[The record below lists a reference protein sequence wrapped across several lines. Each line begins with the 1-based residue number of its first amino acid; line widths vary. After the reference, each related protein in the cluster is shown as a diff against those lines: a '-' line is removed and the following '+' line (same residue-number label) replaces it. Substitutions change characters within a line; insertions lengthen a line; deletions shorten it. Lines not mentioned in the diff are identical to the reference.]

1 MRRIDTKNTGS
12 LETVIPPEWT
22 MEELRKLVI
31 RIMISLEEKYY
42 GKKARDLARYSLQR
56 DPTHQKVF
64 DKVIFYSF
72 HLIKEKESTR
82 NFKAVLR
89 DYLISI
95 YERAQ
100 HWNSLLNP
108 LQISPSPTNRLAFE
122 SWIIEWED
130 ANSSEYWTREEQS
143 TDMEITQGD
152 DGESWMK
159 EILEVE

>member
-1 MRRIDTKNTGS
+1 
-12 LETVIPPEWT
+12 
-22 MEELRKLVI
+22 MEELRKLVV

-42 GKKARDLARYSLQR
+42 DKKARDLARYSLQR

-72 HLIKEKESTR
+72 NLIKENKSTR
-82 NFKAVLR
+82 QFRAVLR

-108 LQISPSPTNRLAFE
+108 LQISPSPTNRLAFD
-122 SWIIEWED
+122 SWIIKWEED
-130 ANSSEYWTREEQS
+130 NSLEYWTREEQL

-152 DGESWMK
+152 DGEPWMK
-159 EILEVE
+159 EILNEEG